1 MKIPYFHVDAF
12 TRRVF
17 AGNPAGV
24 CLLGSWP
31 EDSLLQ
37 SIAAENNLPETA
49 FVVPD
54 GPAFALR
61 WFTPRLEID
70 LCGHATLAAAFVLYL
85 TGRAAGGPIR
95 FTSRSGSLTVAKRE
109 DLLLMDFP
117 ARPAVP
123 CPAPADLLHG
133 LGAVPREVYKARDY
147 LAVFAREEEVT
158 ALVPDFAAL
167 ARLDSLGIIA
177 TAPGR
182 EVDFVSRFF
191 APGAGI
197 PEDPVTGSSHCT
209 LIPYWAGR
217 TGKERLAARQ
227 LSPRGGEL
235 SCENKG
241 DRVLIG
247 GHAVLYQAATL
258 DLETAAPQSSSAFRF
273 PPTFFP

>member
-1 MKIPYFHVDAF
+1 MNIPYFHVDAF

-24 CLLGSWP
+24 CLLEAWP
-31 EDSLLQ
+31 EDGLLQ

-61 WFTPRLEID
+61 WFTPRQEID

-85 TGRAAGGPIR
+85 TGRAAEGPIS
-95 FTSRSGSLTVAKRE
+95 FTSRSGLLTVAKRG
-109 DLLLMDFP
+109 DLLLLDFP
-117 ARPAVP
+117 ARPAAP
-123 CPAPADLLHG
+123 CPAPADLLQG
-133 LGAVPREVYKARDY
+133 LGALPREVYKARDY
-147 LAVFAREEEVT
+147 LAVFAREEEIT
-158 ALVPDFAAL
+158 ALVPDFARL
-167 ARLDSLGIIA
+167 ARLDCLGVIA

-217 TGKERLAARQ
+217 TGKESLAARQ

-235 SCENKG
+235 SCVHRG

-247 GHAVLYQAATL
+247 GYAVLYQTAIL
-258 DLETAAPQSSSAFRF
+258 DL
-273 PPTFFP
+273 